1 MTKGQFFTTFGFL
14 MITEPFFY
22 LCAIPAILIFGMAKG
37 GFGGGISIL
46 SVPLLALAV
55 PPVQAAAILLPILV
69 VMDFFALNSFRGQ
82 CSVENLKI
90 IIPGAA
96 MGILV
101 GTFTFSYL
109 SADMIRIIMGAI
121 AVIFTL
127 DYWFKRKIIQGSK
140 PDRLKGTIWSAI
152 AGFTSFGVH
161 AGGPPISIYLLPQKM
176 DKAILMGTFAW
187 FFSVV
192 NLLKLIPYT
201 WLGLFDYTNIVTSLV
216 LVPLAPVGVGLGYFL
231 LNKVSVNTIYNLCYV
246 FLFFAG
252 ISLLYKGFI
261 GLS

>member
-1 MTKGQFFTTFGFL
+1 M
-14 MITEPFFY
+14 MILDPFFY
-22 LCAIPAILIFGMAKG
+22 ICAIPAILLFGMAKG
-37 GFGGGISIL
+37 GFGGGISML
-46 SVPLLALAV
+46 SVPLIALAV

-69 VMDFFALNSFRGQ
+69 VMDLFAIKSFRGQ
-82 CSVENLKI
+82 CSIENLKI

-96 MGILV
+96 IGILM

-109 SADMIRIIMGAI
+109 SANMIRIIIGSI
-121 AVIFTL
+121 AVIFTIN
-127 DYWFKRKIIQGSK
+127 YWFKRKIMQGSK

-176 DKAILMGTFAW
+176 DKTILMGTFAW

-201 WLGLFDYTNIVTSLV
+201 WLGLFDQTNMITSLV
-216 LVPLAPVGVGLGYFL
+216 LVPLAPVGVALGQFL
-231 LNKVSVNTIYNLCYV
+231 LNKVSVNTIYSFCYV
-246 FLFFAG
+246 FLFLAG
-252 ISLLYKGFI
+252 LSLLYKGI
-261 GLS
+261 VGIS